1 MAQKDDGHVD
11 SSQTLVPTN
20 TSYSNRSHWPSHL
33 SFAVK
38 YVNNLILF
46 SDELCCPQER
56 TGRNSS
62 PLLRHTSPSQ
72 CMKLVQTIE
81 AELNDQ
87 SVCWND
93 CVWVV
98 AGFGLGGSC
107 LYGALFLLEAHKQ
120 LKIVAYECDPSTFE
134 GASGILRKLEE
145 QFPHI
150 RGRIELKQENVAVLL
165 LKDRPGWVADV
176 ENKKGRVILTA
187 YNQAYGDSVVI
198 LAAVASVYKAIF
210 VGSTNDKVQHF
221 TGKTMVDGKMSKFGT
236 KQWFVFHEKKFSAEK
251 ALSLLEKMQKDKV
264 EAARIYKVD

>member
-1 MAQKDDGHVD
+1 
-11 SSQTLVPTN
+11 
-20 TSYSNRSHWPSHL
+20 
-33 SFAVK
+33 
-38 YVNNLILF
+38 
-46 SDELCCPQER
+46 
-56 TGRNSS
+56 
-62 PLLRHTSPSQ
+62 
-72 CMKLVQTIE
+72 MKLVQTIE

-87 SVCWND
+87 SVCWNY

-251 ALSLLEKMQKDKV
+251 ALSLLEKMQKDRKKYHAVTRDCFKV
-264 EAARIYKVD
+264 FLRCKLLNLQNMVTYAEFAKWKQRGTRSNGKQQPQLTSSHGVTGLEVLQRLLLARYKVAGDGSCWIY